1 MSLEDMDPG
10 VRPWQVWSWKSPL
23 DAHEAMYFL
32 LHDFSKEEEYEIVW
46 QAIDLNDGSIKYIY
60 SVGQN
65 TSWKRHV

>member
-1 MSLEDMDPG
+1 MDPG

-23 DAHEAMYFL
+23 FNGGSTMYFL
-32 LHDFSKEEEYEIVW
+32 LHDVSKEEFEIVW
-46 QAIDLNDGSIKYIY
+46 QALDLNDGSIKYIY